1 MSAETNDFSFLH
13 LSFQLCVCVC
23 LLWFVHAW
31 LTYVAHILRSFKKWL
46 RNCNGYEACE
56 RDTIGLYVYY
66 MNVRAVYHGKRMI
79 SHTHTHIIRARE
91 RCVPCMVTYRI
102 RSILMGEMHATC
114 FHTMFWI
121 FVVVVTSAC
130 VCINLYEMFSFRSIK
145 SIEKVNK
152 WDWERSQQL
161 VKIYSNIQKKNV
173 DRMVSSKRGNRKKG
187 WWRVSVREKGKHRTN
202 EN

>member
-1 MSAETNDFSFLH
+1 MWHTFFVRSKNDWEIVMDMRHVSGIP
-13 LSFQLCVCVC
+13 SVYMYIIWMCAPCIMENE
-23 LLWFVHAW
+23 WF
-31 LTYVAHILRSFKKWL
+31 
-46 RNCNGYEACE
+46 
-56 RDTIGLYVYY
+56 
-66 MNVRAVYHGKRMI
+66 
-79 SHTHTHIIRARE
+79 HTHTHIIRARE